1 MFTQLRNLADIA
13 SILNT
18 SSTMGMPNT
27 FGECTPL
34 STIAEPG
41 TPSDMDISS
50 SAEHSPSPLLFHIDL
65 QDEDKKSSPI
75 AIPLLPPIDDLFEQ
89 NDRQVAKKTIPFTKP
104 PHPMEEIWAERAA
117 QEAEEAEADGM
128 KPSTIISNGIQ
139 IQPYTI
145 DDWSLSP
152 HSAKW
157 DSPST
162 TKYMPADITRM
173 ALTMVHDQSEEEVSS
188 ILDQWPSPPSMPPAG
203 DDMHPPA
210 ETFSGAHPGEEWEYN
225 AISKPK
231 YFRFL
236 ISDPSIPCC
245 QIIAPWIKYDLNPI
259 RPSISGT
266 FGKYHPVVT
275 RPLRPSPMDYTCPP
289 LTPDQTA
296 VLRQDE
302 SFLDVV
308 DYIIQEHLSF
318 DVQAGVQQF
327 CHYDNARQAIQTTI
341 TQLQDK
347 YMHYLKR
354 SMEVLSD
361 LENANV
367 LGCILAHHEDFDNN
381 PKAYATFFTKVAPF
395 KGHVTNSG
403 RDTTVDPYAAG
414 LISFGPP
421 ASACTVSD
429 MYYTPLLT
437 YAEAVKKSRAPP
449 TMPRAMHNAPRRDMP
464 RPVLST
470 LSITSSDCS
479 TISGRHRSKRCHKCH
494 TLGHIRQECPNWHKS
509 CHY

>member
-1 MFTQLRNLADIA
+1 
-13 SILNT
+13 
-18 SSTMGMPNT
+18 
-27 FGECTPL
+27 
-34 STIAEPG
+34 
-41 TPSDMDISS
+41 
-50 SAEHSPSPLLFHIDL
+50 
-65 QDEDKKSSPI
+65 
-75 AIPLLPPIDDLFEQ
+75 
-89 NDRQVAKKTIPFTKP
+89 
-104 PHPMEEIWAERAA
+104 
-117 QEAEEAEADGM
+117 M
-128 KPSTIISNGIQ
+128 KPSIIIDNGIQ

-145 DDWSLSP
+145 DNWSLSP
-152 HSAKW
+152 HSATW
-157 DSPST
+157 DSPSA
-162 TKYMPADITRM
+162 TKYMPANITCM

-210 ETFSGAHPGEEWEYN
+210 ETFSGARPGEDWEYN
-225 AISKPK
+225 TISKPK
-231 YFRFL
+231 YFCFL
-236 ISDPSIPCC
+236 IPDPSIPCH
-245 QIIAPWIKYDLNPI
+245 QIVAPWIKYDLNPV

-275 RPLRPSPMDYTCPP
+275 RPLCPSPVDYTCPP

-302 SFLDVV
+302 SFSDVV

-327 CHYDNARQAIQTTI
+327 RHYDNTHQAIQTTI

-347 YMHYLKR
+347 YMHYLEH

-367 LGCILAHHEDFDNN
+367 LGYILAHHEDFDNN

-395 KGHVTNSG
+395 KGHVTNSSC
-403 RDTTVDPYAAG
+403 DTTVDPYATG

-429 MYYTPLLT
+429 MHYTPFLT
-437 YAEAVKKSRAPP
+437 YAEAVKKSHAPPSAPCTPP
-449 TMPRAMHNAPRRDMP
+449 TMPCTMRNVPCRDMP
-464 RPVLST
+464 RPMLST
-470 LSITSSDCS
+470 SSTTSSNHS

-494 TLGHIRQECPNWHKS
+494 LLGHIRQKCPNWRKS
-509 CHY
+509 RHY